1 MKKNTIYKKSL
12 NCPNCGADLDFAP
25 GTATTECPYCKSDIF
40 VGPLA
45 DRNKLSAMQQELLRN
60 ENALQKAERL
70 KKCHIFLKKW
80 RRGFIFFL
88 FILFILNTAAWTLIG
103 GANEEDESAIG
114 VGSMT
119 IVILAMLCFVVPA
132 IMAAVYPCYDIEQDM
147 DTNVAGKRLSVF
159 FILVGIEIAVFIL
172 SMIAAFFISEYII
185 G

>member
-1 MKKNTIYKKSL
+1 
-12 NCPNCGADLDFAP
+12 
-25 GTATTECPYCKSDIF
+25 
-40 VGPLA
+40 
-45 DRNKLSAMQQELLRN
+45 
-60 ENALQKAERL
+60 
-70 KKCHIFLKKW
+70 
-80 RRGFIFFL
+80 
-88 FILFILNTAAWTLIG
+88 
-103 GANEEDESAIG
+103 
-114 VGSMT
+114 MT